1 MDLQHEA
8 EAECKSQ
15 LSLII
20 SADCWPDLSIW
31 PGAAAAKCCLDALLN
46 PAETRSSK

>member
-1 MDLQHEA
+1 MELELMDMQHEA

-20 SADCWPDLSIW
+20 SADCWPDLSI
-31 PGAAAAKCCLDALLN
+31 
-46 PAETRSSK
+46 